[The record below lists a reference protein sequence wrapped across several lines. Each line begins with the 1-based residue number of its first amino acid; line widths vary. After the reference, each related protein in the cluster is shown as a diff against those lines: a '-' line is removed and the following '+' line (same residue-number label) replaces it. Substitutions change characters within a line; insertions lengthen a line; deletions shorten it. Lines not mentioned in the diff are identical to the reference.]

1 MWNDVRVADKDLT
14 ALHNGMAG
22 SVMAFSERAWTG
34 GIPATCNLGSLGTL
48 LPPPYSPEMKSFEQ
62 FQRKMAIHQHRFL
75 SNELSYWSPIHATK
89 WSIEATGDTIDTQQF
104 EAYGDVL
111 DLDALCTLHGIDTA
125 TQITCTLRR
134 TITSDV
140 DTTIYYRVGFE
151 APSRANRKSDGI
163 AQQGQ
168 WPNRGSLVVN
178 GVAIAPPQWKE
189 PGCYRY
195 HYNTWAKPEEELPY
209 TNEQLYWMREPI
221 AVTLHR
227 GNNTV
232 MMTVCR
238 HFKGQ
243 HFQISLVEVP
253 NYRP

>member
-1 MWNDVRVADKDLT
+1 
-14 ALHNGMAG
+14 
-22 SVMAFSERAWTG
+22 
-34 GIPATCNLGSLGTL
+34 
-48 LPPPYSPEMKSFEQ
+48 MKSFEQ